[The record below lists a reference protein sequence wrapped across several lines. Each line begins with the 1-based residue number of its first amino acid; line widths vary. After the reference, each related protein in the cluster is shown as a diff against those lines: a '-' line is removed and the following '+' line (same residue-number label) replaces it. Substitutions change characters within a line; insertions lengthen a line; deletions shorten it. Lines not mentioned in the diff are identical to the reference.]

1 MLRSPRLTVL
11 LLALAGS
18 PALVACG
25 GGGGDD
31 STKKLLKD
39 TFANSDKV
47 RSGRL
52 DVTLS
57 VKTDGLRGLKQPI
70 RATFGGPFQKPAPKS
85 VPRFRFELG
94 VSAGGRPFTAGT
106 TSTGDRVFVSLQ
118 GSDYE
123 LPAAQA
129 KTFRDSFSQVQG
141 LAQLPSGNAPW
152 LVDAKDEG
160 DADVAGTATTHVSAG
175 VDVRGLLDRLARNAK
190 NRTARL
196 TDAQKQSV
204 VDAIKHPRFDVYT
217 GKADKILR
225 RLRIAFRIEVPADT
239 RAQAGGLKA
248 ADVVLDYAIADLNR
262 PQRIVAPTRLRP
274 VSELTTRIQA
284 LSAVLQQALGGL
296 GGGGASPGGGA
307 SAGQAQRYNECVQ
320 AAGTDQTKAQQCAK
334 LLK

>member
-25 GGGGDD
+25 GSSGDD
-31 STKKLLKD
+31 GTTKLLKD
-39 TFANSDKV
+39 TFANADKV

-57 VKTDGLRGLKQPI
+57 VRTDGLPGLKKPI
-70 RATFGGPFQKPAPKS
+70 RATFGGPFEKPAPKS
-85 VPRFRFELG
+85 VPRFAFDLG
-94 VSAGGRPFTAGT
+94 LSAGGRPFTAGT
-106 TSTGDRVFVSLQ
+106 TSTGGKVYFSIQ

-129 KTFRDSFSQVQG
+129 KVFRDSFSQVQG
-141 LAQLPSGNAPW
+141 IAQPPSGDAPW
-152 LVDAKDEG
+152 LTDPKDEG
-160 DADVAGTATTHVSAG
+160 DADVAGAPTTHVSAG
-175 VDVRGLLDRLARNAK
+175 VDVRGLLDRLGRNAK

-196 TDAQKQSV
+196 TDAQKQAV
-204 VDAIKHPRFDVYT
+204 VNAIKHPRFDVYT
-217 GKADKILR
+217 GKQDKVLR
-225 RLRIAFRIEVPADT
+225 RVRIAFRLEVPADS

-262 PQRIVAPTRLRP
+262 PQRIVAPTNLQP
-274 VSELTTRIQA
+274 VSELATRIQA
-284 LSAVLQQALGGL
+284 LSAVIQQVL
-296 GGGGASPGGGA
+296 GGGASGGGA
-307 SAGQAQRYNECVQ
+307 SSTEAQRYNDCVQ
-320 AAGTDQTKAQQCAK
+320 TAGADQAKAQQCAK